1 MSQSLVTVKI
11 LNNFL
16 NGWSA
21 TFKLNLTRCFPYF
34 AFDQFTWTSHEL
46 KSFAFRGGQNTLCFH
61 NSCAS
66 PVIQFFTTREYRW
79 GNSPVLFY
87 FFFCVIVF
95 TTPNTY
101 TGYSTNITL
110 TFTLTI
116 YLLTTLLIHALL
128 YNTILKKTL
137 KKCSRSH
144 GLVNS
149 VSVLLS

>member
-1 MSQSLVTVKI
+1 MLSLFCFRSVYLNFARVKKFRIERWTKYPLLSQ
-11 LNNFL
+11 
-16 NGWSA
+16 
-21 TFKLNLTRCFPYF
+21 
-34 AFDQFTWTSHEL
+34 Q
-46 KSFAFRGGQNTLCFH
+46 LCLPCNSVFH
-61 NSCAS
+61 NKGIQVRKQSS
-66 PVIQFFTTREYRW
+66 VI
-79 GNSPVLFY
+79 L
-87 FFFCVIVF
+87 FFFLFFFLSVIVF

-137 KKCSRSH
+137 KKCSQSH

-149 VSVLLS
+149 VSVLLSWEAQETN

>member
-1 MSQSLVTVKI
+1 MDRI
-11 LNNFL
+11 L
-16 NGWSA
+16 
-21 TFKLNLTRCFPYF
+21 F
-34 AFDQFTWTSHEL
+34 AFTTVVLALLF
-46 KSFAFRGGQNTLCFH
+46 SFSQQGNTGEEIVQCY
-61 NSCAS
+61 S
-66 PVIQFFTTREYRW
+66 
-79 GNSPVLFY
+79 
-87 FFFCVIVF
+87 FFFLSVIVF

-137 KKCSRSH
+137 KKCSQSH

-149 VSVLLS
+149 VSVLLSWEAQETN